1 MLGHRGRGGFSYVAE
16 KGSVYNLQVSA
27 GGQALR
33 TDLMSSD
40 QNFNLGIVISSSG
53 VLSDSLRMDVHMVK
67 DTTKAHKL
75 TIKMQAKDQVAVEKM
90 LDVNQADEV
99 YRVEIDAEELYE
111 FSEAG
116 GIYVLSVESLEVID
130 DGRSEC
136 VDGNGKN

>member
-1 MLGHRGRGGFSYVAE
+1 
-16 KGSVYNLQVSA
+16 
-27 GGQALR
+27 
-33 TDLMSSD
+33 
-40 QNFNLGIVISSSG
+40 
-53 VLSDSLRMDVHMVK
+53 
-67 DTTKAHKL
+67 
-75 TIKMQAKDQVAVEKM
+75 MQAKDQVAVEKM

-116 GIYVLSVESLEVID
+116 GIYVLSVESEEVID

>member
-1 MLGHRGRGGFSYVAE
+1 
-16 KGSVYNLQVSA
+16 
-27 GGQALR
+27 
-33 TDLMSSD
+33 
-40 QNFNLGIVISSSG
+40 
-53 VLSDSLRMDVHMVK
+53 
-67 DTTKAHKL
+67 
-75 TIKMQAKDQVAVEKM
+75 M

-116 GIYVLSVESLEVID
+116 GIYVLSVESEEVID